1 MNGYC
6 VIKANTIMS
15 LLQILLQI
23 PTVFRI
29 KSKTQL
35 PLGPL
40 PILTCSHTGFLAVP
54 QTHSAISGLRAGG
67 RWFLRLRRFRP
78 LLCRMNVRSPVT
90 IQCMCHFLRETFP
103 DHLTA
108 IKPPCRICS
117 RHSTLWTQLVTIFTS
132 GTVSAWSH
140 CSHSSWPR
148 TVGV

>member
-40 PILTCSHTGFLAVP
+40 PHSHLQPHWFPCCSPNTLSNIRPEGWRQVVSQAQKVSAPTLSDECLLTCHNSVYVSL
-54 QTHSAISGLRAGG
+54 
-67 RWFLRLRRFRP
+67 
-78 LLCRMNVRSPVT
+78 
-90 IQCMCHFLRETFP
+90 
-103 DHLTA
+103 
-108 IKPPCRICS
+108 PPGD
-117 RHSTLWTQLVTIFTS
+117 L
-132 GTVSAWSH
+132 
-140 CSHSSWPR
+140 P
-148 TVGV
+148 